1 MKCCFLFN
9 LKVFQTLSEI
19 VFPDAFQ
26 EPNESLNNFMNEE
39 LRIFE
44 SEKKL
49 RNEEKAA
56 LVLQLKEKEEMLQF
70 KNNEVETVAQV

>member
-1 MKCCFLFN
+1 
-9 LKVFQTLSEI
+9 
-19 VFPDAFQ
+19 
-26 EPNESLNNFMNEE
+26 MNEE